1 MTTVLLIEPNAAD
14 AHSYSQWLERAGFR
28 VTTNKED
35 FPPDVIVISVS
46 TLEEVRTATPEAR
59 LLPKIILAAEA
70 DDRKIASSL
79 GCEILIR
86 PIMYDDL
93 VTTVRRVVKHSAAS
107 APDVEGRGHGT
118 GPAEEQRR
126 DRR

>member
-35 FPPDVIVISVS
+35 FPDVIVISAS

-59 LLPKIILAAEA
+59 LVPKIILAGEA
-70 DDRKIASSL
+70 DDRKLAASL

-93 VTTVRRVVKHSAAS
+93 VTTVRRVVKHSTAS
-107 APDVEGRGHGT
+107 APDVEARGHGT
-118 GPAEEQRR
+118 GPAEDQRR
-126 DRR
+126 YRR